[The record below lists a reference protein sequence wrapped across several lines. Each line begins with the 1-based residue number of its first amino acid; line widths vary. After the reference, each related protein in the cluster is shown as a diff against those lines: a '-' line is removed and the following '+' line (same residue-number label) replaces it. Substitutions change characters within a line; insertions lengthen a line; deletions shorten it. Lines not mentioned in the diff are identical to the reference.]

1 VGAYVW
7 QDKGEVYAAGAHV
20 QGEDIRGYIHPDD
33 FANFS
38 DKYTK
43 AQIDAMFAELAN
55 Q

>member
-1 VGAYVW
+1 VW
-7 QDKGEVYAAGAHV
+7 QDQGEVYATGSQV
-20 QGEDIRGYIHPDD
+20 QGEDTRGYLHPVD

-43 AQIDAMFAELAN
+43 AEIDAMFAELAN